1 MFVWFGR
8 LCSIAIGIYSIFSFI
23 KTLISNVVN
32 CILLKRIGGGILDSC
47 KFTMF
52 PTTFILKNI
61 QECQKQDNEEL
72 YLNNPLNNRTQEVN
86 TQKVYPT
93 LSR

>member
-1 MFVWFGR
+1 
-8 LCSIAIGIYSIFSFI
+8 
-23 KTLISNVVN
+23 
-32 CILLKRIGGGILDSC
+32 
-47 KFTMF
+47 MF

-72 YLNNPLNNRTQEVN
+72 YVNSLLNNRIQEVN
-86 TQKVYPT
+86 IQKVYPT